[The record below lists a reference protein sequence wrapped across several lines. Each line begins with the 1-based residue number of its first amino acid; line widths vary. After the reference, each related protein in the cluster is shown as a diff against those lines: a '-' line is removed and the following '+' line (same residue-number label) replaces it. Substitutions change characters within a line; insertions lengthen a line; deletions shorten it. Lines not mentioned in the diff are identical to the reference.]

1 MMNVKAKDTA
11 HAQYY
16 KQESLAL
23 QHYGKA
29 REQVEQL
36 RISATDR
43 QKLREQQLEDR
54 QEILQENMYFLKLT
68 GELYQDAT
76 RRIKD

>member
-16 KQESLAL
+16 KQKINLL
-23 QHYGKA
+23 IK
-29 REQVEQL
+29 
-36 RISATDR
+36 
-43 QKLREQQLEDR
+43 
-54 QEILQENMYFLKLT
+54 
-68 GELYQDAT
+68 DAT